1 MTAEQQQLTGY
12 DTGITASDGSLIDAW
27 LAYSRDAEGA
37 AASTLGAYRR
47 GVEVFMGW
55 LQERETSGAVTP
67 ATVVEFK
74 VHLQAR
80 YSGQTVNLRLSAVR
94 SFYRWM
100 VVTGRLPIS
109 PAEAVK
115 GAKRRD
121 SRRHK
126 RDALSNGEV
135 LAVLETCDDLS
146 LIHI

>member
-1 MTAEQQQLTGY
+1 MTVEQQQLTGY
-12 DTGITASDGSLIDAW
+12 YTGITAAADVIDAW
-27 LAYSRDAEGA
+27 LAHCRDAEDA
-37 AASTLGAYRR
+37 AASTLRAYRK
-47 GVEVFMGW
+47 GLDLFTNW
-55 LQERETSGAVTP
+55 LHESGNSGTVTP
-67 ATVVEFK
+67 ATVIEFK
-74 VHLQAR
+74 GHLQER
-80 YSGQTVNLRLSAVR
+80 YSAQTVNLRLSAVR

-115 GAKRRD
+115 GAKRSN

-135 LAVLETCDDLS
+135 LAVLETLS